1 MNAAKRDC
9 WDEDEGGER
18 ECFELVLPV
27 TFVMPDGAVVTVENE
42 DGYMALREWYV
53 ANPDSEEEP
62 VLQYPVDIVY
72 YNEDG
77 EEGTIVTINNEEE
90 MEAAKAECED
100 GEGRP

>member
-1 MNAAKRDC
+1 
-9 WDEDEGGER
+9 
-18 ECFELVLPV
+18 
-27 TFVMPDGAVVTVENE
+27 MPDGAVVTVENE
-42 DGYMALREWYV
+42 DGYTALREWYV

-62 VLQYPVDIVY
+62 VLQYHVDIVY